1 MFIDKHNIVERGDY
15 VEVALKRN
23 GRTYKVLLDIDD
35 VAKVANISWYINRAG
50 YCIAKHNGKKLDY
63 IILYSIEI
71 QVMLK

>member
-35 VAKVANISWYINRAG
+35 VAKVANIS
-50 YCIAKHNGKKLDY
+50 
-63 IILYSIEI
+63 
-71 QVMLK
+71 